1 MVISGGDDDV
11 YRASVVTA
19 DQLPKRSQFRD
30 RYALSPAEAAHALG
44 VSRKHIYTLMNSDR
58 LASRLIG
65 SCRRIPVT
73 EIERLAGITG

>member
-1 MVISGGDDDV
+1 METVKAV
-11 YRASVVTA
+11 YSITTE
-19 DQLPKRSQFRD
+19 QLAERWQLRD

-44 VSRKHIYTLMNSDR
+44 VSRKHIYTLMNSGR